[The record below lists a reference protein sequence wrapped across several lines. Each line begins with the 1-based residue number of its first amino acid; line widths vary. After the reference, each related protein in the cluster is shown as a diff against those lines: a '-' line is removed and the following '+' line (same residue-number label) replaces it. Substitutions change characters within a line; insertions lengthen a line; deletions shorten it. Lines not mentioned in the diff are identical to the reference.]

1 MGFRGR
7 RRAPALFQR
16 RGRAVIWF
24 IGKRLVWM
32 AITIWVVF
40 TISFFLMRAAP
51 GGPFDTERKLRPEIK
66 KNFERR
72 YHLDW
77 TLGEQYLF
85 ELGNDLRGD
94 LGVSPKISDFSVN
107 EIIAAGFP
115 KSATLGILALGFSLS
130 LGFLAGVVSAIRRG
144 TLLDFSLMSLAT
156 VGIALP
162 NFVLAGLLIMLFV
175 FTVPLFPAG
184 GFGTLRQVIL
194 PSLCLGAAY
203 AAEIARLVRT
213 GMLDVM
219 GQDYIRTAYAKGLM
233 TRAVVLRHALKGAM
247 LPVVSYL
254 GPAISGI
261 LTGSIVI
268 ETIFA
273 IPGLG
278 YHFVQAAFQRDYT
291 LAMGLVLLDT
301 TLLVSLNLIVDVV
314 YTFLDPRMKL
324 E

>member
-1 MGFRGR
+1 
-7 RRAPALFQR
+7 
-16 RGRAVIWF
+16 VIWF

-32 AITIWVVF
+32 VITLWVVF
-40 TISFFLMRAAP
+40 TVSFFLMHAVP
-51 GGPFDTERKLRPEIK
+51 GGPFDSERKLIPEVEENIK
-66 KNFERR
+66 RQF
-72 YHLDW
+72 HLNDP
-77 TLGEQYLF
+77 LGKQYIDQLA
-85 ELGNDLRGD
+85 DALRGD
-94 LGVSPKISDFSVN
+94 LRNSFRMGDFTVK
-107 EIIAAGFP
+107 EVIAAGFP
-115 KSATLGILALGFSLS
+115 KSATLGVLALTFALT
-130 LGFLAGVVSAIRRG
+130 LGFTAGIVSALRRG
-144 TLLDFSLMSLAT
+144 SLVDFSLMSLAT

-162 NFVLAGLLIMLFV
+162 NFVVAGLAVMV
-175 FTVPLFPAG
+175 FSFILPIFPPA
-184 GFGTLRQVIL
+184 GFGTLSRVVL
-194 PSLCLGAAY
+194 PSLCLGAGY

-233 TRAVVLRHALKGAM
+233 TRAVVMRHALKGAM

-261 LTGSIVI
+261 VTGSMVI

-278 YHFVQAAFQRDYT
+278 YHFVQAALQRDYT

-301 TLLVSLNLIVDVV
+301 ALLVSLNLVVDIV
-314 YTFLDPRMKL
+314 YTVLDPRVKV

>member
-1 MGFRGR
+1 MDFGRRGR
-7 RRAPALFQR
+7 APPLSQR

-24 IGKRLVWM
+24 IAKRLLWM
-32 AITIWVVF
+32 AITLWVVF
-40 TISFFLMRAAP
+40 TVSFFLMRAVP
-51 GGPFDTERKLRPEIK
+51 GGPFSSERKLRPEILA
-66 KNFERR
+66 NFERR
-72 YHLDW
+72 YHLNEP
-77 TLGEQYLF
+77 LSEQYLY
-85 ELGNDLRGD
+85 ELGNDLRGN
-94 LGVSPKISDFSVN
+94 LGVSFKISDFSVN

-115 KSATLGILALGFSLS
+115 KSATLGILALGFALS
-130 LGFLAGVVSAIRRG
+130 LGFVAGVVSAIRRG
-144 TLLDFSLMSLAT
+144 TLLDFSLMSLST

-162 NFVLAGLLIMLFV
+162 NFVVAGLLIMLFV
-175 FTVPLFPAG
+175 FMVPIFPAG

-314 YTFLDPRMKL
+314 YTFLDPRMKV

>member
-1 MGFRGR
+1 M
-7 RRAPALFQR
+7 
-16 RGRAVIWF
+16 IWF
-24 IGKRLVWM
+24 IAKRLLWM

-40 TISFFLMRAAP
+40 TISFFLMRAVP
-51 GGPFDTERKLRPEIK
+51 GGPFSSERKLRPEILA
-66 KNFERR
+66 NFEKR
-72 YHLDW
+72 YHQNEP
-77 TLGEQYLF
+77 LGTQYLF
-85 ELGNDLRGD
+85 ELGNDLRGN
-94 LGVSPKISDFSVN
+94 LGVSFKISDFSVN

-115 KSATLGILALGFSLS
+115 KSATLGILALGFALS
-130 LGFLAGVVSAIRRG
+130 LGFVAGVVSAIRRG
-144 TLLDFSLMSLAT
+144 TLLDFSLMSLST

-162 NFVLAGLLIMLFV
+162 NFVVAGLLIMLFV
-175 FTVPLFPAG
+175 FMVPIFPAG

-194 PSLCLGAAY
+194 PSLCLGATY

-314 YTFLDPRMKL
+314 YTFLDPRMKV

>member
-1 MGFRGR
+1 
-7 RRAPALFQR
+7 
-16 RGRAVIWF
+16 VIWF
-24 IGKRLVWM
+24 ILKRLGWM
-32 AITIWVVF
+32 AIILWVVF
-40 TISFFLMRAAP
+40 TVAFILMRSVP
-51 GGPFDTERKLRPEIK
+51 GGPFASERKLTPEIQR
-66 KNFERR
+66 NIEAR
-72 YHLDW
+72 YHLNDP
-77 TLGEQYLF
+77 LPKQYF
-85 ELGNDLRGD
+85 DELWNALRGD
-94 LGVSPKISDFSVN
+94 LGYSFRLGDFTVN
-107 EIIAAGFP
+107 EVIAAGFP
-115 KSATLGILALGFSLS
+115 KSATIGVLALSFALALGFT
-130 LGFLAGVVSAIRRG
+130 AGVVSAVRRG
-144 TLLDFSLMSLAT
+144 SLLDYSLMSLAT

-162 NFVLAGLLIMLFV
+162 SFVVAGLAIILFAFV
-175 FTVPLFPAG
+175 WPIFPAA
-184 GFGTLRQVIL
+184 GFGTLAQAVL
-194 PSLCLGAAY
+194 PSLCLGAAF

-233 TRAVVLRHALKGAM
+233 TRAVIMRHALKGAM

-278 YHFVQAAFQRDYT
+278 YHFVQAALQRDYT

-301 TLLVSLNLIVDVV
+301 ALLVAMNIIVDIV
-314 YTFLDPRMKL
+314 YTVLDPRVKL

>member
-1 MGFRGR
+1 
-7 RRAPALFQR
+7 
-16 RGRAVIWF
+16 VTWF
-24 IGKRLVWM
+24 IAKRLLWM

-40 TISFFLMRAAP
+40 TISFFLMRLAK
-51 GGPFDTERKLRPEIK
+51 GGPFDAERKLRPEIK
-66 KNFERR
+66 KNVEHR

-77 TLGEQYLF
+77 TLGEQYLY

-94 LGVSPKISDFSVN
+94 FGVSYKLSDFSNN
-107 EIIAAGFP
+107 EIIASGFP
-115 KSATLGILALGFSLS
+115 KSATLGVLALGFALS
-130 LGFLAGVVSAIRRG
+130 LGFIAGIVSAIRRG
-144 TLLDFSLMSLAT
+144 TVLDFSLMSLAT

-162 NFVLAGLLIMLFV
+162 NFVVAGLLIMLFV
-175 FTVPLFPAG
+175 FVLPVFPAG
-184 GFGTLRQVIL
+184 GFGTLRQVVL
-194 PSLCLGAAY
+194 PALCLGAAY

-233 TRAVVLRHALKGAM
+233 TRAVVLRHALKGAI

-254 GPAISGI
+254 GPAVSGI

-278 YHFVQAAFQRDYT
+278 YHFVQSALQKDYT
-291 LAMGLVLLDT
+291 LAMALVLLDT
-301 TLLVSLNLIVDVV
+301 TLLVSLNLVVDVV

>member
-1 MGFRGR
+1 MGFGGR
-7 RRAPALFQR
+7 RGTTPFSRG

-24 IGKRLVWM
+24 IAKRLIWM
-32 AITIWVVF
+32 AITLWVVF
-40 TISFFLMRAAP
+40 TISFILMRLAP
-51 GGPFDTERKLRPEIK
+51 GGPFDAERKLRPEIK
-66 KNFERR
+66 KNVEHR
-72 YHLDW
+72 YHFDW
-77 TLGEQYLF
+77 PLWQQYLH
-85 ELGNDLRGD
+85 ELGNDLKGD
-94 LGVSPKISDFSVN
+94 FGVSYKLSDFSNN
-107 EIIAAGFP
+107 EIIASGFP
-115 KSATLGILALGFSLS
+115 KSATLGVLALGFALS

-144 TLLDFSLMSLAT
+144 TFADFSLMSLAT
-156 VGIALP
+156 IGIALP
-162 NFVLAGLLIMLFV
+162 NFVVAGLVVMLFV
-175 FTVPLFPAG
+175 FMIPIFPAG
-184 GFGTLRQVIL
+184 GFGSLRQVIL
-194 PSLCLGAAY
+194 PSLCLGATY

-233 TRAVVLRHALKGAM
+233 TRAVVLRHALKGAL
-247 LPVVSYL
+247 LPVVSFL

-278 YHFVQAAFQRDYT
+278 YHFVQSALQKDYT
-291 LAMGLVLLDT
+291 LAMALVLLDT

-314 YTFLDPRMKL
+314 YTFLDPRMKV

>member
-1 MGFRGR
+1 
-7 RRAPALFQR
+7 
-16 RGRAVIWF
+16 VIWF
-24 IGKRLVWM
+24 IAKRLLWM
-32 AITIWVVF
+32 AITLWVVF
-40 TISFFLMRAAP
+40 TVSFFLMRVVP
-51 GGPFDTERKLRPEIK
+51 GGPFSSERKLRPEILA
-66 KNFERR
+66 NFEKR
-72 YHLDW
+72 YHQNEP
-77 TLGEQYLF
+77 LGNQYLF
-85 ELGNDLRGD
+85 ELGNDLRGN
-94 LGVSPKISDFSVN
+94 LGVSFKISDFSVN

-115 KSATLGILALGFSLS
+115 KSATLGILALGFALS
-130 LGFLAGVVSAIRRG
+130 LGFVAGVVSAIRRG
-144 TLLDFSLMSLAT
+144 TLLDFSLMSLST
-156 VGIALP
+156 VGIAIP
-162 NFVLAGLLIMLFV
+162 NFVVAGLLIMLFV
-175 FTVPLFPAG
+175 FMVPIFPAG

-194 PSLCLGAAY
+194 PSLCLGATY

-314 YTFLDPRMKL
+314 YTFLDPRMKV

>member
-1 MGFRGR
+1 M
-7 RRAPALFQR
+7 
-16 RGRAVIWF
+16 IWF
-24 IGKRLVWM
+24 IAKRLVWM
-32 AITIWVVF
+32 AITLWVVF
-40 TISFFLMRAAP
+40 TISFFLMRAVP
-51 GGPFDTERKLRPEIK
+51 GGPFSGERKLRPEIK
-66 KNFERR
+66 RNVEKR

-77 TLGEQYLF
+77 PIWDQYF
-85 ELGNDLRGD
+85 YELGNDLRGD
-94 LGVSPKISDFSVN
+94 LGVSFKISDFSNN

-115 KSATLGILALGFSLS
+115 KSATLGILALGFALS
-130 LGFLAGVVSAIRRG
+130 LGFVAGVVSAIRRG

-162 NFVLAGLLIMLFV
+162 NFVVAGLLIMLFV
-175 FTVPLFPAG
+175 FVFPILPAG
-184 GFGTLRQVIL
+184 GFGTLPQVVL
-194 PSLCLGAAY
+194 PALCLGATF

-233 TRAVVLRHALKGAM
+233 TRTVVLRHALKGAM
-247 LPVVSYL
+247 LPVVSFL
-254 GPAISGI
+254 GPMISGI
-261 LTGSIVI
+261 LTGSVVI

-291 LAMGLVLLDT
+291 LAASLVLLDT
-301 TLLVSLNLIVDVV
+301 ALLVALNLIVDIV
-314 YTFLDPRMKL
+314 YTYLDPRVKV

>member
-1 MGFRGR
+1 MDFGGS
-7 RRAPALFQR
+7 RRAPPLSQW
-16 RGRAVIWF
+16 RGCAVIWF
-24 IGKRLVWM
+24 IAKRLLWM
-32 AITIWVVF
+32 AITLWVVF
-40 TISFFLMRAAP
+40 TVSFFLMRAVP
-51 GGPFDTERKLRPEIK
+51 GGPFSSERKLRPEILA
-66 KNFERR
+66 NFEKR
-72 YHLDW
+72 YHQNEPL
-77 TLGEQYLF
+77 EKQYLY

-94 LGVSPKISDFSVN
+94 LGVSFKISDFSVN

-115 KSATLGILALGFSLS
+115 KSATLGILALGFALS
-130 LGFLAGVVSAIRRG
+130 LGFVAGVVSAIRRG
-144 TLLDFSLMSLAT
+144 TLLDFSLMSLST

-162 NFVLAGLLIMLFV
+162 NFVVAGLLIMLFV
-175 FTVPLFPAG
+175 FTVPIFPAG

-194 PSLCLGAAY
+194 PSLCLGATY

-314 YTFLDPRMKL
+314 YTFLDPRMKV